1 MASWCTYRDPSWK
14 SIANTG
20 ENVVAAIKVIISW
33 IDKQENMNC
42 KCSKIV
48 FTLSTEIVYKIY
60 ISDQKISGVCWCWC
74 EFMIEIQHWG
84 TGHSYIICT
93 SIELFMWLFSY
104 CCTSFHNDSLTSD
117 GNFLPIPVNM
127 NVMSIFLI
135 LHVGVV
141 VQLIMT
147 KKLLTYLS
155 LKEFNPPV
163 TQFWSVSKN

>member
-74 EFMIEIQHWG
+74 EFMIEIQLWG
-84 TGHSYIICT
+84 TGHSYIICA
-93 SIELFMWLFSY
+93 SIELFTWLFSY

-117 GNFLPIPVNM
+117 GNFFTHTCQYECNVYLPYSSCGGCSTINHDKETLD
-127 NVMSIFLI
+127 IFVI
-135 LHVGVV
+135 EGV
-141 VQLIMT
+141 
-147 KKLLTYLS
+147 
-155 LKEFNPPV
+155 
-163 TQFWSVSKN
+163 